1 MEIFDFIVKTGTGKN
16 TNLDKA
22 YSKLINDVLVKSDEE
37 VEERWETYNLIIKE
51 FLAIDNGM
59 YFQEIKY
66 RLTDGESPNDV
77 ILDIASRYSQHELSF
92 LAGFLLKRVEEYV
105 EEDFFKR
112 FYE

>member
-1 MEIFDFIVKTGTGKN
+1 MGNIDFIVKTGSGKN

-22 YSKLINDVLVKSDEE
+22 YTKLINDVLVKNDEDT
-37 VEERWETYNLIIKE
+37 EERWETYNLIIKE
-51 FLAIDNGM
+51 FFDIDGCK

-66 RLTDGESPNDV
+66 RFTDGEDPNEV

-112 FYE
+112 FLQ